1 MDLPLEIQVRIFKY
15 LSKKELRRIRLV
27 CRHAAAVAATLLV
40 EVSQSP
46 SSIPGM
52 SADMRQMTDDVSSE
66 SSMTADPR
74 SIQQQQGTASGGPS
88 RTPRPKVTFFS
99 LPFELRIQVY
109 EYIKPR
115 RIHIAPPDDVQE
127 SFNKRTKPWG
137 LALSSP
143 QARAEVRTLF
153 YPSTP
158 IEIYFGCYNSTLA
171 YQTWIDGLYEGLETS
186 LRHLV
191 VDQFLDIN
199 WIPDGPVEERPT
211 ERLQRLRRE
220 YQFRVRDE
228 AKTIQEFLECEPDD
242 DSEATIITEKDGDWE
257 IRWLKFSLKRDNH
270 TIEVAQD
277 KLEQILD
284 RRERSPTTI
293 SGLGENAVR
302 DLASSRAA
310 SRLEYWTEEQYEE
323 LYDEEFVEEDDWEYY
338 ENHGEDHE
346 GLDEAGQGA
355 AGST

>member
-66 SSMTADPR
+66 PSMTADPR
-74 SIQQQQGTASGGPS
+74 SIQQQQQQQQQQDTASGGPS

-99 LPFELRIQVY
+99 LPFELRIQVC

-115 RIHIAPPDDVQE
+115 RIHIAPPEDGQE
-127 SFNKRTKPWG
+127 SFTKRTKPWG

-143 QARAEVRTLF
+143 QARAEVRALF

-158 IEIYFGCYNSTLA
+158 IEIYFDCYESALA
-171 YQTWIDGLYEGLETS
+171 YQTWIDGLHEGLETS
-186 LRHLV
+186 LRHVLV
-191 VDQFLDIN
+191 NQFVDIN
-199 WIPDGPVEERPT
+199 WIPEGPVEERPT

-228 AKTIQEFLECEPDD
+228 AKTIQEVLECEPDD
-242 DSEATIITEKDGDWE
+242 DSETTIITEREGDWE
-257 IRWLKFSLKRDNH
+257 IRWL
-270 TIEVAQD
+270 
-277 KLEQILD
+277 
-284 RRERSPTTI
+284 
-293 SGLGENAVR
+293 
-302 DLASSRAA
+302 
-310 SRLEYWTEEQYEE
+310 
-323 LYDEEFVEEDDWEYY
+323 
-338 ENHGEDHE
+338 
-346 GLDEAGQGA
+346 
-355 AGST
+355 